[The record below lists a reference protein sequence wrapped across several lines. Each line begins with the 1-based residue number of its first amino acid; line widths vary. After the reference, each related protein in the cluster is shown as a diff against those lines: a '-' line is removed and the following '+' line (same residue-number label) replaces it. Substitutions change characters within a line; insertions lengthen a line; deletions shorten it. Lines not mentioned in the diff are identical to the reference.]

1 MHIPLVLVL
10 SSLAF
15 SQAAFADGLY
25 KCKDAKGGTSY
36 QQAACPTTSK
46 TEGIRTYAPVAP
58 SARNSW
64 TAQRDVLQQQ
74 QAQRQRQYE
83 TEVPRVRASAGN
95 RVADQERRA
104 LSSQIDSQISD
115 LGSLNSRGKRELAA
129 DLRAQQTALATNT
142 PYQPPVRQASADPSP
157 VYRAP
162 QPSTLTDQNGRS
174 YTQPPGSGFATDNQT
189 GKQCFVNGVFIH
201 C

>member
-1 MHIPLVLVL
+1 MNIPLVLFL
-10 SSLAF
+10 SSLAL

-74 QAQRQRQYE
+74 QMQRQQQYE
-83 TEVPRVRASAGN
+83 AEVPRRAARITTDAGRDQGVDITAAVLAPANTRRGSSSAH
-95 RVADQERRA
+95 VA
-104 LSSQIDSQISD
+104 
-115 LGSLNSRGKRELAA
+115 
-129 DLRAQQTALATNT
+129 
-142 PYQPPVRQASADPSP
+142 
-157 VYRAP
+157 AP
-162 QPSTLTDQNGRS
+162 QSTTLRDQHLNK
-174 YTQPPGSGFATDNQT
+174 YTQPPSSTFATDNKT
-189 GKQCFVNGVFIH
+189 GKQCFVNGGFIH